1 MHCIEL
7 FTDAVSDPGEAKD
20 DAEAGAAHQELL
32 QTVFADPK
40 LPINYYGASITDSHL

>member
-7 FTDAVSDPGEAKD
+7 FTDAVSDPGATKD
-20 DAEAGAAHQELL
+20 DAEAGAAHQELH

-40 LPINYYGASITDSHL
+40 LPFNYYGASINVSHL